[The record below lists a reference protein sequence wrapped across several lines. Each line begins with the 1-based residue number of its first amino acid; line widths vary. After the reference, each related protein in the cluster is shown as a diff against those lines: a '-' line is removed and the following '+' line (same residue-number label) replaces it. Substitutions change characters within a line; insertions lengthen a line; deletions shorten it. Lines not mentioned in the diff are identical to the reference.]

1 MPFKP
6 YTEDQVFDLLGSVT
20 CETDAIEIE
29 HYVKSHWQYYSAL
42 DVRLFLQSINMINQ
56 IFK

>member
-6 YTEDQVFDLLGSVT
+6 YTEDQIFDLLGNVT
-20 CETDAIEIE
+20 CETDVIEID
-29 HYVKSHWQYYSAL
+29 HYVRSHWQYYSAL